1 MDFMESSISLKGNRR
16 SGFVLDTGHERSG
29 TCTSTYELDSFIKED
44 ELPPTLLFGHGI
56 LVILTRFT
64 RIASCC

>member
-44 ELPPTLLFGHGI
+44 ELPPHASFWSWH
-56 LVILTRFT
+56 TRYFNAFHKD
-64 RIASCC
+64 R